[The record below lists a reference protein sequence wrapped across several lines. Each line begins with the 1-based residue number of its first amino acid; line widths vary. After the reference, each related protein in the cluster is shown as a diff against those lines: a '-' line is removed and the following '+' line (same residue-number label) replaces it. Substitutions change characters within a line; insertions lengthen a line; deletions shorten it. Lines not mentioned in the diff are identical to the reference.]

1 MNYYAGIDLGGT
13 KTYCVIVDEKGNI
26 LAREKKK
33 IGTDRNIDSV
43 LDIVTECYKAAVLRA
58 NLTENDILAA
68 GMAVPSAVNTD
79 KQILLNAPNLGWKNI
94 KIGEIMTEKLSKPV
108 FVDNDVNLGTF
119 GEYTFGKAK
128 EYKNI
133 YGIFVGTGVGGG
145 YIHDGK
151 LVRGASFTAGEIGHM
166 IIKQGGTQCNCGN
179 QGCLEAIAGKVG
191 IIKYIERKIE
201 EKGKTTKLDEI
212 ALQWRKSVGAS
223 ALHKAI
229 NSKDKLV
236 IKAIERSAEAIGVAC
251 SNVINTIGVDAV
263 ILGGG
268 IIEELSDIYLPIIR
282 LTIQECSMA
291 NGGSNFPVII
301 SELGDDA
308 VALGAAWQAVEIFG
322 NK

>member
-1 MNYYAGIDLGGT
+1 MNFYAGIDLGGT
-13 KTYCVIVDEKGNI
+13 KTYCVIIDEKGNI
-26 LAREKKK
+26 LAREKMK
-33 IGTDRNIDSV
+33 IGTDKDINRI
-43 LDIVTECYKAAVLRA
+43 LDIVAECYKAAISRA
-58 NLTENDILAA
+58 NLSESDICAA
-68 GMAVPSAVNTD
+68 GMAVPSAVNTE

-94 KIGEIMTEKLSKPV
+94 KIGEIMTEKIKKPV

-119 GEYTFGKAK
+119 GEYTFGKANK
-128 EYKNI
+128 YKNV

-151 LVRGASFTAGEIGHM
+151 IVRGASFTAGEIGHM
-166 IIKQGGTQCNCGN
+166 IIKQGGPICNCGN
-179 QGCLEAIAGKVG
+179 HGCLEAIAGKVG
-191 IIKYIERKIE
+191 IIKYIERKVD
-201 EKGKTTKLDEI
+201 EKGKNTKLDEI
-212 ALQWRKSVGAS
+212 APDWRNTVGAS

-229 NSKDKLV
+229 KSKDKLT

-251 SNVINTIGVDAV
+251 ANVINTIGIDAI

-268 IIEELSDIYLPIIR
+268 IIEELSDIYLPVIR

-308 VALGAAWQAVEIFG
+308 VALGAAWQAVEIYD
-322 NK
+322 KK

>member
-13 KTYCVIVDEKGNI
+13 KTYCVIIDEKGNI
-26 LAREKKK
+26 LAREKMK
-33 IGTDRNIDSV
+33 IGTDKNIENV
-43 LDIVTECYKAAVLRA
+43 LDVVTECYKAAISRA
-58 NLTENDILAA
+58 NLAENDIFAA

-94 KIGEIMTEKLSKPV
+94 KIGEIMTEKLGKPV

-151 LVRGASFTAGEIGHM
+151 LIRGASFTAGEIGHM

-212 ALQWRKSVGAS
+212 APLWRKSVGAS

-229 NSKDKLV
+229 KSKDKLV
-236 IKAIERSAEAIGVAC
+236 IKAVERSAEAIGVAC

-308 VALGAAWQAVEIFG
+308 VALGAAWQAVENYG

>member
-1 MNYYAGIDLGGT
+1 MNFYAGIDLGGT
-13 KTYCVIVDEKGNI
+13 KTYCVIIDEKGNI
-26 LAREKKK
+26 IAREKMK
-33 IGTDRNIDSV
+33 IGTDKDINRI
-43 LDIVTECYKAAVLRA
+43 LDIVAECYKAAISRA
-58 NLTENDILAA
+58 NLSERDICAA
-68 GMAVPSAVNTD
+68 GMAVPSAVNTE

-94 KIGEIMTEKLSKPV
+94 KIGEIMTEKIKKPV

-119 GEYTFGKAK
+119 GEYTFGKANK
-128 EYKNI
+128 YKNV

-151 LVRGASFTAGEIGHM
+151 IIRGASFTAGEIGHM
-166 IIKQGGTQCNCGN
+166 IIKQGGPICNCGN
-179 QGCLEAIAGKVG
+179 HGCLEAIAGKVG
-191 IIKYIERKIE
+191 IIKYIERKVD

-212 ALQWRKSVGAS
+212 VPDWRNTVGAS

-229 NSKDKLV
+229 KSKDKLT

-251 SNVINTIGVDAV
+251 ANVINTIGIDAI

-268 IIEELSDIYLPIIR
+268 IIEELSDIYLPVIR

-308 VALGAAWQAVEIFG
+308 VALGAAWQAVEIYG
-322 NK
+322 KK

>member
-1 MNYYAGIDLGGT
+1 MNFYAGIDLGGT
-13 KTYCVIVDEKGNI
+13 KTYCVIIDEKGNI
-26 LAREKKK
+26 LAREKMK
-33 IGTDRNIDSV
+33 IGTDKDINRI
-43 LDIVTECYKAAVLRA
+43 LDIVAECYKAAISRA
-58 NLTENDILAA
+58 NLSESDICAA
-68 GMAVPSAVNTD
+68 GMAVPSAVNTE

-94 KIGEIMTEKLSKPV
+94 KIGEIMTEKIKKTV

-119 GEYTFGKAK
+119 GEYTFGKANK
-128 EYKNI
+128 YKNV

-151 LVRGASFTAGEIGHM
+151 IVRGASFTAGEIGHM
-166 IIKQGGTQCNCGN
+166 IIKQGGPICNCGN
-179 QGCLEAIAGKVG
+179 HGCLEAIAGKVG
-191 IIKYIERKIE
+191 IIKYIERKVD

-212 ALQWRKSVGAS
+212 APDWRNTVGAS

-229 NSKDKLV
+229 KSKDKLT

-251 SNVINTIGVDAV
+251 ANVINTIGIDAI

-268 IIEELSDIYLPIIR
+268 IIEELSDIYLPVIR

-308 VALGAAWQAVEIFG
+308 VALGAAWQAVEIYG
-322 NK
+322 KK

>member
-1 MNYYAGIDLGGT
+1 MTYYAGIDLGGT
-13 KTYCVIVDEKGNI
+13 KTYCVVIDEKGNI
-26 LAREKKK
+26 LAREKMK
-33 IGTDRNIDSV
+33 ISTDKNMDHI
-43 LDIVTECYKAAVLRA
+43 LDIVVECYKAAVSRS
-58 NLTENDILAA
+58 NITEDDVSAV
-68 GMAVPSAVNTD
+68 GMAVPSAVNTE

-94 KIGEIMTEKLSKPV
+94 KIGEIMADKLKKPV

-128 EYKNI
+128 EYKNV

-145 YIHDGK
+145 YIHGGQ

-166 IIKQGGTQCNCGN
+166 IIKQGGTMCNCGN

-191 IIKYIERKIE
+191 IIKHIERKIE

-212 ALQWRKSVGAS
+212 APNWRNSVGAS

-229 NSKDKLV
+229 KSKDKLT
-236 IKAIERSAEAIGVAC
+236 IKAVERSAEAIGVAC
-251 SNVINTIGVDAV
+251 SNVINTIGVDAI

-308 VALGAAWQAVEIFG
+308 VALGAAWQVVEIYG
-322 NK
+322 KK

>member
-1 MNYYAGIDLGGT
+1 MNFYAGIDLGGT
-13 KTYCVIVDEKGNI
+13 KTYCVIIDEKGNI
-26 LAREKKK
+26 IAREKMK
-33 IGTDRNIDSV
+33 IGTDKDINRI
-43 LDIVTECYKAAVLRA
+43 LDIVAECYKAAISRA
-58 NLTENDILAA
+58 NLSESDICAA
-68 GMAVPSAVNTD
+68 GMAVPSAVNTE

-94 KIGEIMTEKLSKPV
+94 KIGEIMTEKIKKPV

-119 GEYTFGKAK
+119 GEYTFGKANK
-128 EYKNI
+128 YKNV

-151 LVRGASFTAGEIGHM
+151 IIRGASFTAGEIGHM
-166 IIKQGGTQCNCGN
+166 IIKQGGPICNCGN
-179 QGCLEAIAGKVG
+179 HGCLEAIAGKVG
-191 IIKYIERKIE
+191 IIKYIERKVD

-212 ALQWRKSVGAS
+212 VPDWRNTVGAS

-229 NSKDKLV
+229 KSKDKLT

-251 SNVINTIGVDAV
+251 ANVINTIGIDAI

-268 IIEELSDIYLPIIR
+268 IIEELSDIYLPVIR

-308 VALGAAWQAVEIFG
+308 VALGAAWQAVEIYG
-322 NK
+322 KK